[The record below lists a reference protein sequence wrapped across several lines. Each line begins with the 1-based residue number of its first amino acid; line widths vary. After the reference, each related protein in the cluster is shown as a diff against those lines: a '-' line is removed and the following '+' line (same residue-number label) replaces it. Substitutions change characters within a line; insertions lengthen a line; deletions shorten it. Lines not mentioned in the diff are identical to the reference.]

1 MSFKKLLCLLFS
13 VLFIVGASFTA
24 GCKEKNTDDGSLNI
38 IDDNY
43 RNWYEIFVFSYFD
56 TNNDGYGDLKGV
68 EQKLDY
74 ISEMGYNGI
83 WFMPVCQSETYHK
96 YDVVDYYTIDKI
108 YGTNQDFK
116 DLVASAHSK
125 GINIIV
131 DLVLNHSSSSH
142 EWFRKASNALRTGET
157 TGENAKYIE
166 YYNFATS
173 AKTGYRSL
181 GGTSYYY
188 ESRFSENMPDLNLDS
203 QAVRQEIA
211 DIIEF
216 WLTDMDVDGFRL
228 DACTSYYTGN
238 VSKNVEFLSFVNQTA
253 KSVKSDAYIVGEVW
267 EGTDTQIRAYYE
279 SGIDSCFTFTAS
291 QGGGTIRSAMS
302 DLKNHPG
309 DDFIDLLVNYQKTYN
324 KGSMAP
330 FLCNHD
336 TARAGKF
343 LIGDTVKM
351 GAGLLSVMNG
361 NVFVY
366 YGDEIG
372 MINKNDDHDPSKRIA
387 MKWQKKNVYP
397 GLTYQNPDGY
407 LVDSSSYKYP
417 SVEEQQADPNSILNY
432 YKQAMRM
439 RNRNPEIARGVIE
452 KLPTSDDYVGVM
464 KKTYNGSS
472 IVIMINLSS
481 YESKTIDISSY
492 GNKLAI
498 RDQLCVSGNCTL
510 KNNEVTMPPYS
521 IVVLK

>member
-1 MSFKKLLCLLFS
+1 MNIKKLFCFLLVAALLLS
-13 VLFIVGASFTA
+13 VCFMG
-24 GCKEKNTDDGSLNI
+24 GCKNKKGDNELNI

-68 EQKLDY
+68 EAKLDY
-74 ISEMGYNGI
+74 IADMGYNGI
-83 WFMPVCQSETYHK
+83 WLMPICKSETYHK
-96 YDVVDYYTIDKI
+96 YDVVDYYTVDKI

-116 DLVASAHSK
+116 DLVQSAHEK

-142 EWFRKASNALRTGET
+142 EWFRKAANALREGDT
-157 TGENAKYIE
+157 TGENAKYID
-166 YYNFATS
+166 YYNFSTAP
-173 AKTGYRSL
+173 KTGYRAL

-203 QAVRQEIA
+203 QAVRGEIA

-216 WLTDMDVDGFRL
+216 WLIEMGVDGFRL

-238 VSKNVEFLSFVNQTA
+238 VNKNVEFLSFVNDTA
-253 KSVKSDAYIVGEVW
+253 KGIKPDAYIVGEVW
-267 EGTDTQIRAYYE
+267 EGTDAQIRAYYNG
-279 SGIDSCFTFTAS
+279 GIDSCFTFTTS

-302 DLKNHPG
+302 ELKTNPG
-309 DDFIDLLVNYQKTYN
+309 EDFVDLLLSYQKTYN
-324 KGSMAP
+324 IGSMAP

-343 LIGDTVKM
+343 LIGNTVKM

-372 MINKNDDHDPSKRIA
+372 MINKDDDHDPSKRIA
-387 MKWQKKNVYP
+387 MYWQDGIYP

-407 LVDSSSYKYP
+407 LVSSSSYKYP
-417 SVEEQQADPNSILNY
+417 SVQEQQEDPDSILNY
-432 YKQAMRM
+432 YKKAMRM

-452 KLPTSDDYVGVM
+452 KMESNDGDVGVM
-464 KKTYNGSS
+464 RKTYNGDS
-472 IVIMINLSS
+472 IVIMINLSN
-481 YESKTIDISSY
+481 YESKTVDISNY
-492 GNKLAI
+492 GTKLSI
-498 RDQLCVSGNCTL
+498 RDELCISGSCSL
-510 KNNEVTMPPYS
+510 KNNKLTLPPYS